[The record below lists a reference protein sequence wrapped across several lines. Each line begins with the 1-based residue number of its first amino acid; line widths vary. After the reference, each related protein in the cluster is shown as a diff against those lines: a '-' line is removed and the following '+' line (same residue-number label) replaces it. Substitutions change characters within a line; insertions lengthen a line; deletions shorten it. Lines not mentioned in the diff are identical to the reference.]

1 MDDDTTSK
9 NAADAL
15 SMVLAQR
22 FGEAVD
28 VSPAAGLD
36 QLRRMAERRVHRD
49 YDLRKPVD
57 SALIRLLCAVA
68 LSAPTKSDLQQR
80 DIIVLE
86 DPDQRR
92 RVTTLVSDPWVET
105 APAFLVFC
113 GNNRRQ
119 RQIHGWRGRPFAND
133 HLDAFFNAA
142 VDAGIV
148 LASFVAAAEAVGL
161 GCCPISVI
169 RNHCAAV
176 SEILALPTHVFP
188 VAGMTMGWPTGT
200 GILSMRLPLAMTVHR
215 DRFDETDLRERVDA
229 YDRRRAAAQ
238 PYRRQRQID
247 RFGVSDEYGWSED
260 KARQYAESQ
269 RADFG
274 AFIRAKGFN
283 LD

>member
-1 MDDDTTSK
+1 MDDDTRSA
-9 NAADAL
+9 NPAGALAA
-15 SMVLAQR
+15 VLADR
-22 FGEAVD
+22 FGETLGV
-28 VSPAAGLD
+28 PPIAGLD

-49 YDLRKPVD
+49 YDTEKPVD
-57 SALIRLLCAVA
+57 SALIRLLCATA

-86 DPDQRR
+86 DPEQRR
-92 RVTTLVSDPWVET
+92 RVTALVGDAWVDS

-113 GNNRRQ
+113 GNNHRQ
-119 RQIHGWRGRPFAND
+119 RQIHEWRGPPFAND

-142 VDAGIV
+142 IDAGIV
-148 LASFVAAAEAVGL
+148 LASFVAAAEAIGL

-176 SEILALPTHVFP
+176 SEILALPQHVFP
-188 VAGMTMGWPTGT
+188 VAGMTLGWPAGAGT
-200 GILSMRLPLAMTVHR
+200 LSMRLPLATTVHR
-215 DRFDETDLRERVDA
+215 DRFDESRIRAQVDA

-238 PYRRQRQID
+238 PYRRQRQIE
-247 RFGVSDEYGWSED
+247 RFGVSEGYGWSED